1 MTSFALPPLFLLVV
15 AVVLVIV
22 LIGMATQDRRPSAHE
37 RACGGCGMGN
47 PAHAQFCRRCGR
59 KL

>member
-1 MTSFALPPLFLLVV
+1 MTSFALPPLFLLVLT
-15 AVVLVIV
+15 VVLVIV
-22 LIGMATQDRRPSAHE
+22 LIGMATQGRQPPTHQRS
-37 RACGGCGMGN
+37 CGGCGTGN